1 MKSVLGLLVAAA
13 SVTFCVG
20 MLCVGMFDLPARA
33 QDAPAGDAAN
43 GQRIYL
49 ADGCFT
55 CHGRSGQGGNYYG
68 TTPTLAKT
76 ELPFEGFKQ
85 QLRDPVRVMPPY
97 EQAVVSDKE
106 AADIYAFLQTL
117 PGRRPAKDFPILNN

>member
-1 MKSVLGLLVAAA
+1 MGMKRFAGLPVAAFIVA
-13 SVTFCVG
+13 FGVAGFG
-20 MLCVGMFDLPARA
+20 LPTRA

-43 GQRIYL
+43 GQRVYL

-55 CHGRSGQGGNYYG
+55 CHGRVGEGGNYYG
-68 TTPTLAKT
+68 VTPTLAKT

-85 QLRDPVRVMPPY
+85 QLRDPARVMPPY
-97 EQAVVSDKE
+97 EPVVLSDKE

-117 PGRRPAKDFPILNN
+117 PARRPAKDFPLLNN

>member
-1 MKSVLGLLVAAA
+1 MKRIPQLLAAACLVAFGIGA
-13 SVTFCVG
+13 
-20 MLCVGMFDLPARA
+20 FDLPARA
-33 QDAPAGDAAN
+33 QDAPPGDAAN

-85 QLRDPVRVMPPY
+85 QLRDPARVMPPFT
-97 EQAVVSDKE
+97 EAVLSDKE
-106 AADIYAFLQTL
+106 AADIFAFLQTL